1 MTSSLPPWLRT
12 HTAAGALVA
21 VIITIVVGS
30 SIGFSG
36 LKATTESI
44 PAANVQATP
53 STLPANTVV
62 ATIDATPVPMRELQ
76 IFLNKQRAQTLAV
89 YPNASGGADAAF
101 WTTRQGAQTP
111 ADHLLNGALKD
122 VARVTVQFK
131 LAVRYEIPAPKDY
144 NSFLQALVNENSRRH
159 EAVAK
164 HQPIY
169 GPIQYAE
176 SNYLDY
182 LIGQIAFELKTKMSA
197 DGTLSISESSLNAY
211 FTANQDRFR
220 SSDSTAPSLTD
231 PKTRQQAQDALTES
245 EYEDYVNR
253 LATSNQIAPD
263 TGLTTILNAGCL
275 VSGQCDHP

>member
-1 MTSSLPPWLRT
+1 VTSSLTPSLRVSI
-12 HTAAGALVA
+12 AAGALVA
-21 VIITIVVGS
+21 VIIMIVVGS

-36 LKATTESI
+36 LISTTESI
-44 PAANVQATP
+44 PAANGQATT

-62 ATIDATPVPMRELQ
+62 ATIDATPIPMRELQ
-76 IFLNKQRAQTLAV
+76 IFLNKERAQTLAA
-89 YPNASGGADAAF
+89 YPNASAGADAAF
-101 WTTRQGAQTP
+101 WTTRQGTQTP
-111 ADHLLNGALKD
+111 ADHILNAALQD

-131 LAVRYEIPAPKDY
+131 LAARYNIPAPKDY
-144 NSFLQALVNENSRRH
+144 NSILQALVSENSRRH

-169 GPIQYAE
+169 GPIEYSE

-197 DGTLSISESSLNAY
+197 DGTLSISESSLDAY

-231 PKTRQQAQDALTES
+231 PKTRQEAQDALTES
-245 EYEDYVNR
+245 EYEEYVNR
-253 LATSNQIAPD
+253 LANSSQKAPD
-263 TGLTTILNAGCL
+263 AGLTTILNGGCL
-275 VSGQCDHP
+275 VSGQCDHL